1 MSANSGSPAT
11 EAGALIAGTAV
22 GAFVALAEANQSMAE
37 KATASQDIR
46 GLAQKT

>member
-11 EAGALIAGTAV
+11 EAGALTAGTAI
-22 GAFVALAEANQSMAE
+22 GVATGLAEANQSMAE
-37 KATASQDIR
+37 KAMASQDIR